1 MTGEPEGGRAAAGVP
16 GGPFTSGGEL
26 EAARMRYARR
36 LAGRGTRVS
45 AADRL
50 AELAA
55 RLLGTDSAQVSV
67 VADVQTVVGG
77 VGAAAASVGVESP
90 AEESLCTVTVREGR
104 PVAVTDA
111 PHDPRVRDLP
121 PVTSGVVGSYLGVP
135 LAAGGHVV
143 GALCV
148 FDAGPRGWD
157 EDDISLLELL
167 ATPVMAELELAAL
180 EVDYGDERLIWQ
192 LAVDAAGVGAFDWN
206 LLTGE
211 LRWDQRLLDLF
222 GLARDTFGGT
232 IEAFVASLHPDDRDR
247 VGAALTEA
255 IAACGEYR
263 AEYRVVLPGGSVR
276 WVGARGQAL
285 AGPDGDAVRVLGAAY
300 DVTAVRD
307 VESRVARV
315 LESMPTAFYQLD
327 DAWRFTYVNGEARR
341 LLSGVSSDPVGAT
354 IWDLFP
360 ATVGSEF
367 ETHYRAAV
375 ETGRPVT
382 FEAHYPPPLDGWYEV
397 RAWPDHDG
405 GLAVYFIE
413 ITERHA
419 IGEQRR
425 LAAARAGLLA
435 EVTAALTDTLDGEE
449 AVGRLAQMLVP
460 VLGDWCVVTLVDGAD
475 AAVDARLTTNWR
487 RRLRDVGWWHA
498 DPDRR
503 DLVERYTAVRIPALA
518 DTSFVAETL
527 QRSKPVL
534 IPAHAAEKVGE
545 VLVPGEARDLARRL
559 APESAVVV
567 PLRGRNRTAGL
578 LTIFRDQGRPGFTPE
593 DLDTLTQLAGRAG
606 LALDNARLYTEQRNL
621 AEGLQRSMLTAPPEP
636 DHVHVAVRYAPAA
649 EAAQIGGDWYDAF
662 IQPEGGT
669 VLVIGDVVGHDTE
682 AAAAMGQVRGLLRGI
697 AVTTGEGPADVLRRV
712 DAAMQTLRIE
722 TTATAVVA
730 RLEQTPDEVER
741 GVTRLRWSNAGH
753 PPPVVVLP
761 AAEGQ
766 RPGTLTLQAAGSNLL
781 LGIDPGTRRD
791 EHTVTLP
798 RGSTVLL
805 YSDGLVERRG
815 EVIDRGVERLSGV
828 VADLV
833 ADGLGLEAFCDE
845 VLTRMV
851 PDARD
856 DDIALVA
863 VRLHPQDRPRP
874 AEAGPTAVPPGVPA
888 DPATPDG

>member
-1 MTGEPEGGRAAAGVP
+1 MIGQPDGGQSAADIP
-16 GGPFTSGGEL
+16 SNPFSGDGEL
-26 EAARMRYARR
+26 EAARVRYARR
-36 LAGRGTRVS
+36 LAGRSSRVS
-45 AADRL
+45 AADRF

-55 RLLGTDSAQVSV
+55 RLLGTASAQVSII
-67 VADVQTVVGG
+67 ADVQTVVGG
-77 VGAAAASVGVESP
+77 VGAAAACVGQDSPVED
-90 AEESLCTVTVREGR
+90 SLCTVTMREGR
-104 PVAVTDA
+104 PLVVTDA
-111 PHDPRVRDLP
+111 TSDPRVRALP
-121 PVTSGVVGSYLGVP
+121 PVASGTVGSYLGVP
-135 LAAGGHVV
+135 LAAGDRYV

-148 FDAGPRGWD
+148 FDASPRSWG

-180 EVDYGDERLIWQ
+180 EADYGDDRLIWQ

-211 LRWDQRLLDLF
+211 LRWDERLLDLF
-222 GLARDTFGGT
+222 GLQRGTFGGT
-232 IEAFVASLHPDDRDR
+232 IDAFNNSVHPDDRDR
-247 VGAALTEA
+247 VTAALNDA
-255 IAACGEYR
+255 INRCGRYN
-263 AEYRVVLPGGSVR
+263 AEYRVVLPDASIR
-276 WVGARGQAL
+276 WVGARGHAL
-285 AGPDGDAVRVLGAAY
+285 AGPDEVAVRVLGAAY

-315 LESMPTAFYQLD
+315 LESMPTAFFQLD
-327 DAWRFTYVNGEARR
+327 RDWRFTYVNNEAQR
-341 LLSGVSSDPVGAT
+341 LLGAVSTDIVGGN
-354 IWDLFP
+354 IWELFP
-360 ATVGSEF
+360 ASVGSEF
-367 ETHYRAAV
+367 ETHYRQAV
-375 ETGRPVT
+375 ETKEPVT
-382 FEAHYPPPLDGWYEV
+382 FEAYYPPPLNDWYEV

-419 IGEQRR
+419 IIEQRR
-425 LAAARAGLLA
+425 QAAARAALLS

-460 VLGDWCVVTLVDGAD
+460 VLGDWCVVTLVAGAD

-527 QRSKPVL
+527 QRNKPVL
-534 IPAHAAEKVGE
+534 IADHAAERVGE
-545 VLVPGEARDLARRL
+545 VLVPGEARELARRL

-593 DLDTLTQLAGRAG
+593 DLDTLSELAGRAG

-621 AEGLQRSMLTAPPEP
+621 AEGLQRSLLTAPPEP

-649 EAAQIGGDWYDAF
+649 AAAQIGGDWYDAF
-662 IQPEGGT
+662 LQPEGGT

-712 DAAMQTLRIE
+712 DAAMQALQIE

-730 RLEQTPDEVER
+730 RLEQTPEEVEQ

-753 PPPVVVLP
+753 PPPVVVMP
-761 AAEGQ
+761 ATDGEAPQVE
-766 RPGTLTLQAAGSNLL
+766 TLHAIETNLI
-781 LGIDPGTRRD
+781 LGMNPDTQRD
-791 EHTVTLP
+791 EHIITLP
-798 RGSTVLL
+798 RGATVLL
-805 YSDGLVERRG
+805 YTDGLVERRG
-815 EVIDRGVERLSGV
+815 QLIDEGVDRLR
-828 VADLV
+828 LV
-833 ADGLGLEAFCDE
+833 AAELVTAGFDLDDFCDE
-845 VLTRMV
+845 LLSRMA

-874 AEAGPTAVPPGVPA
+874 AEAGPVDVPRDVPA
-888 DPATPDG
+888 DPAGTA